1 MKRKRLSI
9 KTRVTLWYTTLLAVL
24 VGLVVA
30 AVLVMSD
37 SMEEMQA
44 KKILEDAVNHAADLL
59 VYDGTD
65 VTFLEPVDT
74 YEDGIYLLFYDEN
87 YQFLDGS
94 WPRKFPNGIDAANR
108 AFQAVRQGNTTYYVY
123 DHLLEFASGGV
134 WIRGIY
140 EATGAQFILDSVVRV
155 ILIALPTLVIL
166 AALGGWLITRNAFRV
181 VDELRQQADSISVG
195 QDLSL
200 RLPVNGE
207 RDELYRLAGTLNRMF
222 DRLEDSFQAEQ
233 QFISDVSHELRT
245 PTAVILA
252 ECQYALESGQTAEQ
266 TAALEV
272 IQRQGKRMSRMTE
285 EMLTLSRMERG
296 QTQLAREE
304 TDLTELVEVICEDQ
318 QELLPEHLTLRWELE
333 PVTAEVHQ
341 DMMIRLVINLLNN
354 AVRYAKSEILVTL
367 TCPNDTV
374 TLTVADDGLGIEPE
388 HQKRIFQRF
397 YQVDGARAR
406 KSGGLG
412 LGLAMCDQIIRQ
424 HGGSISVESTPG
436 EGSRFL
442 VTFPARQEEET

>member
-30 AVLVMSD
+30 VVLVMSD

-59 VYDGTD
+59 VYDGGD

-74 YEDGIYLLFYDEN
+74 YQDGIYLLFYDEN

-108 AFQAVRQGNTTYYVY
+108 AFQAVGQGNTTYYVY
-123 DHLLEFASGGV
+123 DHRLEFASGGV

-155 ILIALPTLVIL
+155 ILIALPTLVVL

-181 VDELRQQADSISVG
+181 VDELRQQADSISGG
-195 QDLSL
+195 QDLS
-200 RLPVNGE
+200 RRIPVNGE

-252 ECQYALESGQTAEQ
+252 ECQYALGAEQAEQ

-367 TCPNDTV
+367 TCQHDTV
-374 TLTVADDGLGIEPE
+374 TLIVADDGVGIEPE

-424 HGGSISVESTPG
+424 HGGRISVESTPG